1 MVYDVFLNKIK
12 TGMEQALGKEYE
24 LSLHRI
30 TKNNGLILDGLCI
43 SKDKNPVAPAIY
55 LNNCYHQYL
64 EGCSLE
70 EITQELLELY
80 RSNEALPTIHPARLS
95 DYSAMK
101 SRTACRLINTAANE
115 TLLQDMPH
123 IPWNDL
129 SIVFYLFLQ
138 ENDTGIMT
146 AGIHTSHLNTWGISQ
161 DELFQATISNV
172 SQLFPPSITSMDCIL
187 EDLTDSVPDLNRQ
200 AMTPFYV
207 LSNTCGINGA
217 ICMLYPDVL
226 KHFSEGIER
235 DVLILPSSIHEVL
248 LLPDEEDISYDELSQ
263 MVAQINASEVLPQ
276 DRLSNQIYRYSRRSD
291 SIEIVSSCMLPLN

>member
-12 TGMEQALGKEYE
+12 TGMELALGKEYE

-64 EGCSLE
+64 GGSSLE

-80 RSNEALPTIHPARLS
+80 RSNTVLPSIYPTRLS
-95 DYSAMK
+95 DYSAVK
-101 SRTACRLINTAANE
+101 SQIACRLINTAANKK
-115 TLLQDMPH
+115 LLQDMPH
-123 IPWNDL
+123 IPWKDL
-129 SIVFYLFLQ
+129 SIVSYLFLQ
-138 ENDTGIMT
+138 EDDTGIMT
-146 AGIHTSHLNTWGISQ
+146 SGIHTSHLNTWGISP
-161 DELFQATISNV
+161 DELFQTAISNV
-172 SQLFPPSITSMDCIL
+172 SQLFPPSITSMDCIF
-187 EDLTDSVPDLNRQ
+187 EEITGAAPNTNEQV
-200 AMTPFYV
+200 MTPFYV

-217 ICMLYPDVL
+217 VCMLYPDVL

-248 LLPDEEDISYDELSQ
+248 LLPDEEGISYDELSQ
-263 MVAQINASEVLPQ
+263 MVAQINYSEVLPQ
-276 DRLSNQIYRYSRRSD
+276 DRLSNQVYRYSRKSD
-291 SIEIVSSCMLPLN
+291 SIEVVSDCRLPLN

>member
-1 MVYDVFLNKIK
+1 
-12 TGMEQALGKEYE
+12 MEQALGKEYE

-123 IPWNDL
+123 IP
-129 SIVFYLFLQ
+129 
-138 ENDTGIMT
+138 
-146 AGIHTSHLNTWGISQ
+146 
-161 DELFQATISNV
+161 
-172 SQLFPPSITSMDCIL
+172 
-187 EDLTDSVPDLNRQ
+187 
-200 AMTPFYV
+200 
-207 LSNTCGINGA
+207 
-217 ICMLYPDVL
+217 
-226 KHFSEGIER
+226 
-235 DVLILPSSIHEVL
+235 
-248 LLPDEEDISYDELSQ
+248 
-263 MVAQINASEVLPQ
+263 
-276 DRLSNQIYRYSRRSD
+276 
-291 SIEIVSSCMLPLN
+291 

>member
-1 MVYDVFLNKIK
+1 MI
-12 TGMEQALGKEYE
+12 
-24 LSLHRI
+24 RI
-30 TKNNGLILDGLCI
+30 I
-43 SKDKNPVAPAIY
+43 A
-55 LNNCYHQYL
+55 
-64 EGCSLE
+64 E
-70 EITQELLELY
+70 E
-80 RSNEALPTIHPARLS
+80 P
-95 DYSAMK
+95 
-101 SRTACRLINTAANE
+101 
-115 TLLQDMPH
+115 
-123 IPWNDL
+123 
-129 SIVFYLFLQ
+129 
-138 ENDTGIMT
+138 MT

-161 DELFQATISNV
+161 DELFQAAISNV

-187 EDLTDSVPDLNRQ
+187 EDLTDAVPDLNRQ

>member
-12 TGMEQALGKEYE
+12 TGMEEALGKEYE

-43 SKDKNPVAPAIY
+43 SKGKNPVAPAIY
-55 LNNCYHQYL
+55 LNHCYRQYL
-64 EGCSLE
+64 EGSSLE

-80 RSNEALPTIHPARLS
+80 RSNESLPAICPAQLS

-101 SRTACRLINTAANE
+101 SRIACRLINTAANE

-129 SIVFYLFLQ
+129 SIVFYLFFQ
-138 ENDTGIMT
+138 ESDTGVMT
-146 AGIHTSHLNTWGISQ
+146 AKIHTSHLNTWGISQ
-161 DELFQATISNV
+161 DELFESAVSNV
-172 SQLFPPSITSMDCIL
+172 SRLFPPSITSMDCIL
-187 EDLTDSVPDLNRQ
+187 EDLTGAVSDLNGP

-207 LSNTCGINGA
+207 LSNTSGINGA

-248 LLPDEEDISYDELSQ
+248 LLPDEEDISYDELGQ
-263 MVAQINASEVLPQ
+263 IVAQINASEVLPQ
-276 DRLSNQIYRYSRRSD
+276 DRLSNQIYRYSRMSD
-291 SIEIVSSCMLPLN
+291 SIEIVSSSVLPLN

>member
-146 AGIHTSHLNTWGISQ
+146 AGIHTSHLNT
-161 DELFQATISNV
+161 
-172 SQLFPPSITSMDCIL
+172 
-187 EDLTDSVPDLNRQ
+187 
-200 AMTPFYV
+200 
-207 LSNTCGINGA
+207 
-217 ICMLYPDVL
+217 
-226 KHFSEGIER
+226 
-235 DVLILPSSIHEVL
+235 
-248 LLPDEEDISYDELSQ
+248 
-263 MVAQINASEVLPQ
+263 
-276 DRLSNQIYRYSRRSD
+276 
-291 SIEIVSSCMLPLN
+291 

>member
-1 MVYDVFLNKIK
+1 
-12 TGMEQALGKEYE
+12 MEQALGKEYE

-43 SKDKNPVAPAIY
+43 SKNKNPVAPAIY

-161 DELFQATISNV
+161 DELFQAAISNV

-187 EDLTDSVPDLNRQ
+187 EDLTDSVP
-200 AMTPFYV
+200 T
-207 LSNTCGINGA
+207 
-217 ICMLYPDVL
+217 
-226 KHFSEGIER
+226 
-235 DVLILPSSIHEVL
+235 
-248 LLPDEEDISYDELSQ
+248 
-263 MVAQINASEVLPQ
+263 
-276 DRLSNQIYRYSRRSD
+276 
-291 SIEIVSSCMLPLN
+291 